1 MDAASVFLEL
11 ALALRDEGA
20 GDEMRSVDAEVRC
33 LGAIVKVFLPCL
45 WGREKEKT
53 GVEGGEAI
61 ECSLVVVVVVSLD

>member
-33 LGAIVKVFLPCL
+33 LGAIMEGSLPCL
-45 WGREKEKT
+45 WGKEKEKD
-53 GVEGGEAI
+53 GWEGQGN
-61 ECSLVVVVVVSLD
+61 